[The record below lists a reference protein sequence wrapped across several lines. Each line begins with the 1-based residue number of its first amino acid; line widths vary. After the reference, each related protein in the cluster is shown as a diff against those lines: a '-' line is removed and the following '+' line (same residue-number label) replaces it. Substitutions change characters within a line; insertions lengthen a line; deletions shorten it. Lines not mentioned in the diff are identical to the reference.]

1 MCGYKKAEHLFIHII
16 SHWNSCKEE
25 QPSPTGHSLHVSLTL
40 PLFFK
45 HPLLDLWLRCGL
57 RLGLITQ
64 HVPPHQS
71 DTHIPSHQFKSSH
84 MWALAFYSAIWKFMK
99 TGDLCG
105 KPKSFTLVHS
115 PSQINFSHSVLLKIF
130 PLGHLGVLHMEHLF
144 SWEIF
149 SLLLAWHGLRKKR
162 KNITPVLEI
171 SGGTEPF
178 VWIAIKGGFTRLV

>member
-25 QPSPTGHSLHVSLTL
+25 QPSPTGHPLHVSLTL

-45 HPLLDLWLRCGL
+45 HPLLDLWLHCGL

-84 MWALAFYSAIWKFMK
+84 MWAHA
-99 TGDLCG
+99 
-105 KPKSFTLVHS
+105 FTLLSGSSWKQVTYVASQS
-115 PSQINFSHSVLLKIF
+115 PWLWFTILWLTSATLWSWSF
-130 PLGHLGVLHMEHLF
+130 PLGHLGFLHMEHLF
-144 SWEIF
+144 PWEIF
-149 SLLLAWHGLRKKR
+149 SLPLALNGLRKK
-162 KNITPVLEI
+162 KKSL
-171 SGGTEPF
+171 
-178 VWIAIKGGFTRLV
+178 LY